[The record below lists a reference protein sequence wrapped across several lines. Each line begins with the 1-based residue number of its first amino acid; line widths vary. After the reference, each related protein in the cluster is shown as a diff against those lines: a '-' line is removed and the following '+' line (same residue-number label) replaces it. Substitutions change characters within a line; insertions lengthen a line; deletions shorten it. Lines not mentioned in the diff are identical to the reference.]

1 MRDRIKYSLPNFL
14 TLINLSLGVI
24 ALLFVMKNDL
34 LQASLIVM
42 VAALTDRFD
51 GKTARMLDCTSE
63 LGKEL
68 DSLSDLVSFGVAP
81 IIITWKIS
89 FFGLPVIGCLLAVIY
104 PIAGAYRLARYNLS
118 TFNNVYS
125 GVPITIAGALLS
137 VINMFNY
144 YSIEHH
150 RYNSIY
156 TVFTAVIVILLSF
169 LMVSKIRIQK
179 R

>member
-1 MRDRIKYSLPNFL
+1 MRDRIKRSLPNFL

-24 ALLFVMKNDL
+24 ALLFVIRNDL
-34 LQASLIVM
+34 VQASLMVM

-51 GKTARMLDCTSE
+51 GKAARMLDCTSE

-68 DSLSDLVSFGVAP
+68 DSLSDLVSFGIAP

-89 FFGLPVIGCLLAVIY
+89 FIGFPVIGCLLAVIY
-104 PIAGAYRLARYNLS
+104 PIAGAYRLARYNV
-118 TFNNVYS
+118 TAFNNVFS
-125 GVPITIAGALLS
+125 GMPITIAGALLAI
-137 VINMFNY
+137 INLFNC

-150 RYNSIY
+150 RYSNANTLFS
-156 TVFTAVIVILLSF
+156 AVIVVLLSF
-169 LMVSKIRIQK
+169 LMVSKIRIKK